1 MNILKKSSFLFVIT
15 ILIFIMFGI
24 FKFDLPTMLCYT
36 IMSLELLIMLFSS
49 LYIMLKKKQ
58 KKVEQYQNK
67 IKI

>member
-15 ILIFIMFGI
+15 IFIFLVLGI

-58 KKVEQYQNK
+58 TKVEQ
-67 IKI
+67 

>member
-15 ILIFIMFGI
+15 IFIFLVLGI
-24 FKFDLPTMLCYT
+24 FRFDLPTMLCYT

-58 KKVEQYQNK
+58 KKVE
-67 IKI
+67 